1 MTDLIRLNAQAAVDL
16 LRRREVSPLEMIDA
30 AISRIEA
37 TDGFLNALPTLC
49 IDRARDHAERII
61 KNQRSAVEHNPS
73 WLGGLPIAIKDLND
87 VAGVKTTYGSP
98 LFANHIPEQSD
109 VMVQMLE
116 ANGAIVIGKANAP
129 EFGHGANTFNELFG
143 KTRNPW
149 NTGLTCGGSSGG
161 SAVALAT
168 GQTWLATGSDLGCS
182 LRTPAA
188 FCSVV
193 GLRPSPGRVARGP
206 TRLPFDNLW
215 VQGPMARSVADT
227 ALMLDAMVGAHPN
240 DPISLPAPKKPFLQ
254 SVAYP
259 TAPKRVAYST
269 NLNGL
274 TPVDSEVAEI
284 CTTAVQR
291 FSELGAVVEEA
302 CPDFDDARDIFHV
315 LRANQF
321 VGELAPIIE
330 ADRDKVKPEVVWN
343 LEEGYKLTIEQL
355 AETERARGRLYGRVA
370 EFFEVYDLLVT
381 PATVVPPF
389 DVDIRAIDEV
399 AGHKFEN
406 YFDWYTIAY
415 AITVTSL
422 PALSLPC
429 GFTGSGLPIGLQI
442 VGPPRGE
449 AFLLE
454 ASTLFEEVMGI
465 VGQLPIDPRPAAS
478 RTRLGK

>member
-1 MTDLIRLNAQAAVDL
+1 MTDLTQLNARDAVNL

-30 AISRIEA
+30 AVTRIEA
-37 TDGFLNALPTLC
+37 TDSSLNALPTLC
-49 IDRARDHAERII
+49 VDRARDHAERILE
-61 KNQRSAVEHNPS
+61 QQSSAAEDSPL
-73 WLGGLPIAIKDLND
+73 WLGGLPIAVKDLND

-98 LFANHIPEQSD
+98 LFADHIPERSD
-109 VMVQMLE
+109 IMVETLE
-116 ANGAIVIGKANAP
+116 TNGAIVIGKANAP
-129 EFGHGANTFNELFG
+129 EFGHGANTFNEVFG

-149 NTGLTCGGSSGG
+149 NTGMTCGGSSGG

-182 LRTPAA
+182 VRTPAA

-206 TRLPFDNLW
+206 TRLPYDNLW

-227 ALMLDAMVGAHPN
+227 ALMLDAMAGVHPN
-240 DPISLPAPKKPFLQ
+240 DPISLAAPKEAFLQ
-254 SVAYP
+254 SVDNP
-259 TAPKRVAYST
+259 TPPKRVAYSA

-274 TPVDSEVAEI
+274 TPVEAEVAEV
-284 CTTAVQR
+284 CAAAVQR

-302 CPDFDDARDIFHV
+302 CPDLGDARDIFHV

-330 ADRDKVKPEVVWN
+330 ADRDQVRPEVVWN
-343 LEEGYKLTIEQL
+343 LEEGYKLTIEKL
-355 AETERARGRLYGRVA
+355 AETERARGRLYARVA
-370 EFFEVYDLLVT
+370 EFFETYDLLVT
-381 PATVVPPF
+381 PATAVSPF
-389 DVDIRAIDEV
+389 DVDIHAIDEV

-429 GFTGSGLPIGLQI
+429 GFTGSGLPIGLQV

-449 AFLLE
+449 AALLG
-454 ASTLFEEVMGI
+454 ASALFEKVMGI
-465 VGQLPIDPRPAAS
+465 EGQLPIDPRPGGS
-478 RTRLGK
+478 